1 MILVPENEFSHLK
14 GVSKQP
20 YLDIRTVPNISL
32 CNRFSEVLWCN
43 RSARMHSWFLVSPT
57 FCFWVW
63 NNKGPNVSSNN
74 PSEQEPLHH
83 IWPRDFWFPVFHSSL
98 YTPLRF
104 LHPSNSPFPSI
115 LPGSKQVWLRNH
127 LYDFHLQIHFTVI
140 KLSSH
145 KDSFWN
151 RGTRKHS
158 SMSCSQEPLIVQTT
172 IEMLHCDILNFGGN
186 IAAVFTLT
194 IANCTLIGHY
204 LHYVNSSPWTEN
216 NTVSFLRKRNKTKLA
231 VARS

>member
-32 CNRFSEVLWCN
+32 CNRFSEVLWYN

-57 FCFWVW
+57 FCFWLWTTMFVFEPFVMVW

-140 KLSSH
+140 KLSFAQRLVLKPRH
-145 KDSFWN
+145 KETFIHELLTGAFDRTNNNWNVALRYTEFW
-151 RGTRKHS
+151 RKY
-158 SMSCSQEPLIVQTT
+158 CCRIY
-172 IEMLHCDILNFGGN
+172 IN
-186 IAAVFTLT
+186 
-194 IANCTLIGHY
+194 NCKLY
-204 LHYVNSSPWTEN
+204 FDWT
-216 NTVSFLRKRNKTKLA
+216 
-231 VARS
+231 